1 MGFFS
6 ELSDGFSYYGKAHK
20 FIVQNKLWLYV
31 ILPGIVNL
39 ILMSFVIWLGF
50 HYSNTLLDW
59 LYDIVVMNSQMN
71 SFLKVLLSIVYFFLS
86 LFLKLLVIII
96 YMKIYR
102 YLVLI
107 VISPAMSLLSEKVDT
122 IITGK
127 TYPFVFSIFLKNISR
142 SILITLR
149 NIFKEIL
156 INIGLFFLSF
166 IPIIGLFVPFVIF
179 YYSFFYLG
187 FSMIDYS
194 SERKG
199 LNISQS
205 VKYVKSHRGLA
216 VAIGSC
222 FYLLLM
228 IPVVGILLT
237 PSYSVVAATL
247 ATQKYKL

>member
-6 ELSDGFSYYGKAHK
+6 ELSNGYSYYGKAHK
-20 FIVQNKLWLYV
+20 FIVQHKLWGFV
-31 ILPGIVNL
+31 ILPGIINL
-39 ILMSFVIWLGF
+39 ILMGIVIWLGF
-50 HYSNTLLDW
+50 NYSKVLLDW
-59 LYDIVVMNSQMN
+59 FYDLVGLNSVTN
-71 SFLKVLLSIVYFFLS
+71 GFLKVLLAFVYFFVS
-86 LFLKLLVIII
+86 IFLKLLVIII

-127 TYPFVFSIFLKNISR
+127 TYPFIFSVFIKNIIR

-149 NIFKEIL
+149 NIFKELL

-166 IPIIGLFVPFVIF
+166 IPIVGFFVPFVIF
-179 YYSFFYLG
+179 YYSFFYFG

-199 LNISQS
+199 MSISES
-205 VKYVKSHRGLA
+205 VKYVKRHKGLA

-228 IPVVGILLT
+228 IPVIGILLT
-237 PSYSVVAATL
+237 PAYSVVAATL
-247 ATQKYKL
+247 ATQDYK